1 MSKKVES
8 YRDFCSKL
16 SELDH
21 GKRAIE
27 NASTNEFLE
36 AMNNWLLDTNGGTP
50 FFESR
55 KEDSISWAD
64 LWVLIQASIIYE

>member
-8 YRDFCSKL
+8 YRDFCDKL

-21 GKRAIE
+21 GERVFE

-36 AMNNWLLDTNGGTP
+36 AMNNWLLDTRGGAG
-50 FFESR
+50 FFEASDN
-55 KEDSISWAD
+55 KGISWDD
-64 LWVLIQASIIYE
+64 LWKLIQASMIYE